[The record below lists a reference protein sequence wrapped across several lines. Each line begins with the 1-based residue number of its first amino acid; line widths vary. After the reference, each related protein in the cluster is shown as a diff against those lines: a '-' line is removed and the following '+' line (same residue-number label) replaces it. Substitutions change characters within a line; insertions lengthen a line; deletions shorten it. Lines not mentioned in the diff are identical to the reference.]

1 MYRLD
6 PSMPTSREYARF
18 RNRMVDEQLVKRG
31 INDRR
36 VLDAMRVMPRH
47 LFVPEEFKRQ
57 AYEDRPVPI
66 GEGQTISQPYI
77 VAFMTERL
85 RLKPHHSVLEIGTGS
100 GYQTAILCHLSHYV
114 YSVERVSR
122 LADQAGGRIGDLGY
136 NNIEIYVGDGS
147 QGLPDQATFDR
158 IMVTAAVPRLPNVLC
173 TQLDKHGGQMILPI
187 GDEELQE
194 LTLVTRRGERFSSRT
209 LLRCRFVPLVGRY
222 GFDSDVSG
230 HQQFI

>member
-1 MYRLD
+1 
-6 PSMPTSREYARF
+6 MPTSREYARW

-47 LFVPEEFKRQ
+47 VFVPEEFKPQ

-77 VAFMTERL
+77 VGFMTERL
-85 RLKPHHSVLEIGTGS
+85 RLKPHHNVLEIGTGS

-114 YSVERVSR
+114 YSIERVGR

-194 LTLVTRRGERFSSRT
+194 LTLVTRRGERFTSRT
-209 LLRCRFVPLVGRY
+209 LLRCRFVPLIGRY
-222 GFDSDVSG
+222 GFDSDIG
-230 HQQFI
+230 NQRQII

>member
-1 MYRLD
+1 
-6 PSMPTSREYARF
+6 MPTSREYARW

-47 LFVPEEFKRQ
+47 VFVPEEFKPQ

-85 RLKPHHSVLEIGTGS
+85 RLKPHHNVLEIGTGS

-114 YSVERVSR
+114 YSIERVGR
-122 LADQAGGRIGDLGY
+122 LADHAGERIGDLGY

-194 LTLVTRRGERFSSRT
+194 LTLVTRRGERFTSRT
-209 LLRCRFVPLVGRY
+209 LLRCRFVPLIGRY
-222 GFDSDVSG
+222 GFDSDIG
-230 HQQFI
+230 NRRQIM

>member
-1 MYRLD
+1 M
-6 PSMPTSREYARF
+6 PSSREYARW

-47 LFVPEEFKRQ
+47 AFLSEEFKPQ
-57 AYEDRPVPI
+57 AYEDRPAPI

-85 RLKPHHSVLEIGTGS
+85 RLKPHHTVLEIGTGS
-100 GYQTAILCHLSHYV
+100 GYQTAILCHLSHFV
-114 YSVERVSR
+114 YSIERVSR
-122 LADQAGGRIGDLGY
+122 LADQAGERIGDLGY

-173 TQLDKHGGQMILPI
+173 SQLDKHGGHMILPI

-194 LTLVTRRGERFSSRT
+194 LTLVTRRGDRFSSRT
-209 LLRCRFVPLVGRY
+209 LLRCRFVPLIGRY
-222 GFDSDVSG
+222 GFDNDISDE
-230 HQQFI
+230 QQII

>member
-1 MYRLD
+1 
-6 PSMPTSREYARF
+6 
-18 RNRMVDEQLVKRG
+18 MVDEQLVKRG

-57 AYEDRPVPI
+57 AYDDRPVPI

-222 GFDSDVSG
+222 GFDSDVRG

>member
-1 MYRLD
+1 
-6 PSMPTSREYARF
+6 MPTSREYARH

-114 YSVERVSR
+114 YSVERVSL

-209 LLRCRFVPLVGRY
+209 LLRCRFVPLIGRY
-222 GFDSDVSG
+222 GFDSDVRG

>member
-1 MYRLD
+1 
-6 PSMPTSREYARF
+6 MPTSREYARW

-36 VLDAMRVMPRH
+36 VLDAMRVIPRH
-47 LFVPEEFKRQ
+47 AFVQEEFKPQ

-85 RLKPHHSVLEIGTGS
+85 RLKPHHTVLEIGTGS

-147 QGLPDQATFDR
+147 QGLADQASFDR

-173 TQLDKHGGQMILPI
+173 KQLGKHGGQMILPI
-187 GDEELQE
+187 GDEDMQE
-194 LTLVTRRGERFSSRT
+194 LTLVTRRGERFNSRT
-209 LLRCRFVPLVGRY
+209 LLHCRFVPLIGRY
-222 GFDSDVSG
+222 GFDSGISDE
-230 HQQFI
+230 QQFI

>member
-1 MYRLD
+1 M
-6 PSMPTSREYARF
+6 PSTREYTRW
-18 RNRMVDEQLVKRG
+18 RKRMVDEQLVKRG

-47 LFVPEEFKRQ
+47 AFVPEEFKAQ

-66 GEGQTISQPYI
+66 GGGQTISQPYI

-85 RLKPHHSVLEIGTGS
+85 RLKPHHTVLEVGTGS

-122 LADQAGGRIGDLGY
+122 LADQAGGRIGHLGY

-147 QGLPDQATFDR
+147 QGLPDQAAFDR
-158 IMVTAAVPRLPNVLC
+158 IMVTAAAPRLPKVLC
-173 TQLDKHGGQMILPI
+173 SQLNKQGGQMILPI

-194 LTLVTRRGERFSSRT
+194 LTLVMRRGERFTSRA
-209 LLRCRFVPLVGRY
+209 LLRCRFVPLIGRY
-222 GFDSDVSG
+222 GFDSDVAG
-230 HQQFI
+230 WQQLT

>member
-1 MYRLD
+1 
-6 PSMPTSREYARF
+6 MPTSREYARW
-18 RNRMVDEQLVKRG
+18 RKRMVDEQLVKRG

-47 LFVPEEFKRQ
+47 AFVTEEFKPQ

-85 RLKPHHSVLEIGTGS
+85 RLKPHHTVLEIGTGS
-100 GYQTAILCHLSHYV
+100 GYQTAILCHLSHFV

-122 LADQAGGRIGDLGY
+122 LADQAGGCIGDLGY

-158 IMVTAAVPRLPNVLC
+158 IMVTAAVPRLPEVLC
-173 TQLDKHGGQMILPI
+173 TQLDQRGGQMILPI
-187 GDEELQE
+187 GNEELQE
-194 LTLVTRRGERFSSRT
+194 LTLVTRRGERFSSRR
-209 LLRCRFVPLVGRY
+209 LLRCRFVPLIGRY
-222 GFDSDVSG
+222 GFDSDISDE
-230 HQQFI
+230 QQFI